1 MCSVQQM
8 YYDRNKYISNSEY
21 PHFYIDRHHIWQ
33 PRYTDVK
40 VPSEPDYIVIEV
52 CGDYSDTKTDFLL
65 NELHAIIFGVGQ
77 LQGYNIPLKRSSLK
91 VSDDLWRTVMEHG
104 NFDPLIDGKPS
115 SKVLD
120 KVEQSLLN
128 LYTNKDK
135 LLKNIKVVR
144 QLRLILKLIRNRN
157 HQVLLL
163 QVVQLNHQLLSLHQ
177 QQLKFLVNLKLLSFI
192 VITHLIKQLIFK

>member
-77 LQGYNIPLKRSSLK
+77 LQGYYIPLKPSSLK

-120 KVEQSLLN
+120 KVEQSYSIYIQIKIN
-128 LYTNKDK
+128 Y
-135 LLKNIKVVR
+135 LKI
-144 QLRLILKLIRNRN
+144 
-157 HQVLLL
+157 
-163 QVVQLNHQLLSLHQ
+163 
-177 QQLKFLVNLKLLSFI
+177 
-192 VITHLIKQLIFK
+192 

>member
-65 NELHAIIFGVGQ
+65 NELHAIIFGVGE
-77 LQGYNIPLKRSSLK
+77 LKGYNIPLKRSSLK

-120 KVEQSLLN
+120 KVQASLLE
-128 LYTNKDK
+128 LYQNRNKV
-135 LLKNIKVVR
+135 LKEVKVVKR
-144 QLRLILKLIRNRN
+144 LKLISKLIRKKS
-157 HQVLLL
+157 HQILLL

>member
-8 YYDRNKYISNSEY
+8 YYDRNKYISNDEY

-33 PRYTDVK
+33 PRYTDIK
-40 VPSEPDYIVIEV
+40 VPSEPDHIVIEV

-77 LQGYNIPLKRSSLK
+77 LQRYKIPIKQSSVK
-91 VSDDLWRTVMEHG
+91 VTDDLWRTVMEHG

-120 KVEQSLLN
+120 RVEKALLG
-128 LYTNKDK
+128 LYKDK
-135 LLKNIKVVR
+135 NKILKEVRNGKTTKVKIKVKKKENSSSSSSSSSR
-144 QLRLILKLIRNRN
+144 KSI
-157 HQVLLL
+157 
-163 QVVQLNHQLLSLHQ
+163 
-177 QQLKFLVNLKLLSFI
+177 
-192 VITHLIKQLIFK
+192 

>member
-65 NELHAIIFGVGQ
+65 NELHVIFGVGQ
-77 LQGYNIPLKRSSLK
+77 LRGI
-91 VSDDLWRTVMEHG
+91 T
-104 NFDPLIDGKPS
+104 
-115 SKVLD
+115 
-120 KVEQSLLN
+120 
-128 LYTNKDK
+128 
-135 LLKNIKVVR
+135 
-144 QLRLILKLIRNRN
+144 
-157 HQVLLL
+157 
-163 QVVQLNHQLLSLHQ
+163 
-177 QQLKFLVNLKLLSFI
+177 FI
-192 VITHLIKQLIFK
+192 T

>member
-77 LQGYNIPLKRSSLK
+77 LKGYNIPLKRSSLK